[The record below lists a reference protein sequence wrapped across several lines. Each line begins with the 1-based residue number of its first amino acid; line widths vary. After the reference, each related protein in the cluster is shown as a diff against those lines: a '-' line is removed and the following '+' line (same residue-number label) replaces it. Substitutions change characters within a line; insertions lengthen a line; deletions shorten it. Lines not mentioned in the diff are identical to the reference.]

1 MGNGDHVNIYI
12 QAYFCMDPNTMF
24 MYDYDHS
31 SAFEQLEQAERNS

>member
-24 MYDYDHS
+24 MYDHS